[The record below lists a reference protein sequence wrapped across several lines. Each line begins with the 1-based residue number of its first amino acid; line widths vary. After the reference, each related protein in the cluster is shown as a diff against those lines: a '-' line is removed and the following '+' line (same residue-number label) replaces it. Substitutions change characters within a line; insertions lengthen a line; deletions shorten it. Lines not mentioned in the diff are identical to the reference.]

1 MLSKILLREIDLFCM
16 PTLSHQ
22 FSAKNLFRKKN
33 FNTPAMKKLIY
44 IVMLCIVSAGLFTA
58 CAKEEVK
65 PTKDITVGGGLF
77 SDPK

>member
-1 MLSKILLREIDLFCM
+1 
-16 PTLSHQ
+16 
-22 FSAKNLFRKKN
+22 
-33 FNTPAMKKLIY
+33 MKKLIY

-65 PTKDITVGGGLF
+65 PTRDITVGGGLF